1 MLFVEMIIY
10 FQRQIQVCFMRVYI
24 DKDDIINGELLDIG
38 FKFEFFGCYFSGEYI
53 IISKE

>member
-24 DKDDIINGELLDIG
+24 DKDDIINGEFLDIG